1 MACLTLLSNSKEA
14 GDPGVRRKGVAEE
27 VSEVTE
33 LANGSIP
40 SRCVHLRVY
49 LPVHRQ
55 GSRVPGALCPSLC
68 VARCA
73 PFGLGTWKSLT
84 ALVYLSTSQVSGSV
98 SRDRPPLSAP
108 PPLAH
113 GSALRVRTR
122 PGVYR
127 GASGTGRGRGG
138 GAARTAASDAP
149 GCPLAV
155 QLKPIQQVHGEA
167 LQ

>member
-27 VSEVTE
+27 VGEVTE

-49 LPVHRQ
+49 LPVHCQ
-55 GSRVPGALCPSLC
+55 GPRVPGALCPLLC

-84 ALVYLSTSQVSGSV
+84 ALVYLSTSQVSGSGCHV
-98 SRDRPPLSAP
+98 TALLCLPRPSSPRLC
-108 PPLAH
+108 
-113 GSALRVRTR
+113 
-122 PGVYR
+122 
-127 GASGTGRGRGG
+127 
-138 GAARTAASDAP
+138 AARAHSPWCVSWCFWDRTGPWGRS
-149 GCPLAV
+149 C
-155 QLKPIQQVHGEA
+155 KHNSI
-167 LQ
+167 